1 MPQLDVHT
9 YSSQI
14 FWLVVSFLL
23 LFAVVRNVAHPRLK
37 AVIGERAAR
46 TGGDLTAAEAARAA
60 AAERDAALA
69 ERLAKAHDAARA
81 EVARA
86 TEASRDKTSTSLK
99 DLGARLAGHAAEA
112 EASLAARRDA
122 AETELASTARDLT
135 AELVRRLTSITP
147 AAERIDAALA
157 AARA

>member
-14 FWLVVSFLL
+14 FWLVISFLL
-23 LFAVVRNVAHPRLK
+23 LFVVVRSLAHPRLK
-37 AVIGERAAR
+37 AVVSERAAR
-46 TGGDLTAAEAARAA
+46 TGGDLEAAEAARAA

-81 EVARA
+81 EIARA
-86 TEASRDKTSTSLK
+86 TEESRERTSASLK
-99 DLGARLAGHAAEA
+99 DLGVRLAARAAEA
-112 EASLAARRDA
+112 EASLVARRAA
-122 AETELASTARDLT
+122 AETELSATARDLT
-135 AELVRRLTSITP
+135 GELVRRLTSASP
-147 AAERIDAALA
+147 GAERIDAALA